1 MVNESLRSMISAG
14 QKITALTNLQNVE
27 PAAIKRQ
34 AFLEIKAKHGIVQV
48 V

>member
-14 QKITALTNLQNVE
+14 QKNTKFTNLQNAE
-27 PAAIKRQ
+27 PVAIKRQ
-34 AFLEIKAKHGIVQV
+34 AFLETKAKHGIVQV